1 MNYVIYDNNTKEYYN
16 FVTKRWSK
24 YLTCACVLTKPL
36 SQEKIDEFNSN
47 KRNYELLPYT
57 QEVNMN
63 SIVDQVL
70 LAI

>member
-1 MNYVIYDNNTKEYYN
+1 MNYVIYDHNTNEYYN
-16 FVTKRWSK
+16 LVTKRWSK
-24 YLTCACVLTKPL
+24 YLTCACVLTKSL

-57 QEVNMN
+57 EEVNRN